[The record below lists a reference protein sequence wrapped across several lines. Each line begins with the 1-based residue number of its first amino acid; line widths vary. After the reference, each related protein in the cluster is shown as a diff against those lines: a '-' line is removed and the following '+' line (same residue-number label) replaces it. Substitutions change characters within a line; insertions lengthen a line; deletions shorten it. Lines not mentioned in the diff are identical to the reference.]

1 MAKQEETRF
10 GRADVQGYISLL
22 NSIINRMGSNSV
34 NAKNWLMTI
43 LAAAIA
49 IQWTQEQLDNV
60 TWLLVPTLLFALT
73 DCYYLGMERHFKKI
87 EMDFIEAVRANDGFE
102 AKLYS
107 IPQSSKCEQVDNTF
121 GSMDSLSIWPFYIIV
136 VAAIIVI
143 WYFH

>member
-22 NSIINRMGSNSV
+22 DSIIKRMGSNSA

-60 TWLLVPTLLFALT
+60 TWLLVPTFLFALT